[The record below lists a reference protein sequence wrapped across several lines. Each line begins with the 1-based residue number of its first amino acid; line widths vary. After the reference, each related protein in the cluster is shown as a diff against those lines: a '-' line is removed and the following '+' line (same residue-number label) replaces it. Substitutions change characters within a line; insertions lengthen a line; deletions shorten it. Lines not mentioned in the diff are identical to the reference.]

1 MGVTFLPYLSIIA
14 IITLRKMHKLLIP
27 IYDIPLFIHIGYP
40 LEPTR
45 KKYNIDPGLDAVAA
59 VHEIEGALLVWFHPT
74 EFIPSLVAHEVIHLK
89 NLIFTHVSFKQDPS
103 NDEAEAYLVEYLVK
117 EIEKVYKKHNQSK

>member
-1 MGVTFLPYLSIIA
+1 
-14 IITLRKMHKLLIP
+14 MHKLLIP
-27 IYDIPLFIHIGYP
+27 IYDMPLFVHIGYP

-117 EIEKVYKKHNQSK
+117 EIEKVYKKYANSKQ